1 MLFLGILVVGCAGKP
16 PMTLGVHE
24 GKMTPCPEKPNC
36 VSSQSRDRKHAIDP
50 LPYTGSIS
58 EAIAG
63 LTAIITQMKRASIV
77 TAAENYVHAEFKSA
91 LFGFIDDSEFY
102 FDAEQKVIQVRS
114 ASRIGYSDLGVNR
127 RRIEQIR
134 AQWTKLKKE

>member
-1 MLFLGILVVGCAGKP
+1 MLFLGILVAGCAGKP
-16 PMTLGVHE
+16 PVLLGVHE
-24 GKMTPCPEKPNC
+24 GKLAPCPKKPNC
-36 VSSQSRDRKHAIDP
+36 VSSQSKDTRHAIDP
-50 LPYTGSIS
+50 LPYTVSTS
-58 EAIAG
+58 EGIAS
-63 LTAIITQMKRASIV
+63 LIKIITQMKRATIV
-77 TAAENYVHAEFKSA
+77 TATENYVHTEFKSA